1 MSAQDYG
8 ADQITALEG
17 LEAVR
22 VRPGMYIGDT
32 GVRGL
37 HHLIWEIVDNSVD
50 EAMAGHCTNIVVT
63 LLDDGGVRVDDNGRG
78 IPVAR
83 HSTGRSA
90 LELVL
95 TELHAGGKFDSQAYK
110 VSGGLH
116 GVGVS
121 VVNALSTKL
130 IAEVRRDGHLWR
142 QEYLASEPQG
152 DPKPVADLMADAET
166 GTSITFWPDAN
177 IFETVTLEWDRIET
191 RIRDTAF
198 LKAGLRI
205 ELIDQRE
212 PLEDGTYRTVV
223 HQYSDGLADFVTH
236 LAAHKGDALHTEIIR
251 FAAMED
257 QEDTGYADLDIAMQ
271 WSQDY
276 SESIFSFANTIAT
289 GDGGTHE
296 DGFKA
301 ALTNVVNRVA
311 KDMGILPTKGKDAI
325 ENLEASDIRE
335 GLTAVI
341 SVNLAEPQ
349 FEGQTKGK
357 LGNTHIRSFVQKNTF
372 EQLKI

>member
-1 MSAQDYG
+1 
-8 ADQITALEG
+8 
-17 LEAVR
+17 
-22 VRPGMYIGDT
+22 
-32 GVRGL
+32 
-37 HHLIWEIVDNSVD
+37 
-50 EAMAGHCTNIVVT
+50 
-63 LLDDGGVRVDDNGRG
+63 
-78 IPVAR
+78 
-83 HSTGRSA
+83 
-90 LELVL
+90 
-95 TELHAGGKFDSQAYK
+95 
-110 VSGGLH
+110 
-116 GVGVS
+116 
-121 VVNALSTKL
+121 
-130 IAEVRRDGHLWR
+130 
-142 QEYLASEPQG
+142 
-152 DPKPVADLMADAET
+152 MADAET

-301 ALTNVVNRVA
+301 ALTNDQELYVDFA
-311 KDMGILPTKGKDAI
+311 
-325 ENLEASDIRE
+325 
-335 GLTAVI
+335 
-341 SVNLAEPQ
+341 
-349 FEGQTKGK
+349 
-357 LGNTHIRSFVQKNTF
+357 
-372 EQLKI
+372 